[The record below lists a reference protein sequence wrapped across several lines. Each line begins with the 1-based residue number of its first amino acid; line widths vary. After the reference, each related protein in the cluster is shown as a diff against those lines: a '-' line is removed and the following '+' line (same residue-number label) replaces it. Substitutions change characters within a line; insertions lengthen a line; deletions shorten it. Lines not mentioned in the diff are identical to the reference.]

1 MTNNPIPETAVPVTP
16 APEKRFA
23 SVSTRDF
30 VYLAIAA
37 VLSLCIGN
45 AVYGGGMQGGFA
57 IGAVALLTAALLY
70 LGKNMR
76 VTVLSVAS
84 LTASYA
90 ILASFLLYENT
101 AFSFFKF
108 NFLFLA
114 LAIFFVSAYGIQA
127 PSMDDFRA
135 LLSPCYLFFGETAR
149 AMPLTVRSFG
159 KKNATFGKKV
169 GMVLLALILALPLLA
184 VLTVLLAS
192 ADQAFEGF
200 VENIDFDAS
209 ELIVTLTLG
218 IGVLFCVFP
227 LLFAIRKKELQMKAS
242 THKPYLSCLDGTIVS
257 TVLFSVA
264 LLYLVFLVTQLSYL
278 VGGFAGL
285 LPEDYTYADYARRGF
300 FEMFLI
306 CLLNLGTIFVADVFV
321 KRKEEK
327 IPPFAR
333 ALELFICLFSLFLIG
348 SAFAKM
354 FLYIRTYG
362 LTFLRL
368 GTSIFMVL
376 LAVVFVSL
384 IVRSFAPR
392 FPAMRVALVTAC
404 ALMTVFSLVEPV
416 KIIVD
421 YNMYRYSVEAANGNT
436 DAIDIYYIAY
446 DCGSYGVKTLTE
458 LTASPDKDLADLAG
472 ERLDTLRRH
481 ATYKVGG
488 KDLRG
493 ESLSHM
499 QACKALEKYYAE

>member
-1 MTNNPIPETAVPVTP
+1 MTNHPTPETVSP
-16 APEKRFA
+16 APEKHSA
-23 SVSTRDF
+23 SVATRDL
-30 VYLAIAA
+30 VCLAIAT
-37 VLSLCIGN
+37 VLSLFIGN

-57 IGAVALLTAALLY
+57 VGGIALLTAALLY
-70 LGKNMR
+70 LGKGLR
-76 VTVLSVAS
+76 VTVLSVMS
-84 LTASYA
+84 LAASYA
-90 ILASFLLYENT
+90 ILVSFLLYENT
-101 AFSFFKF
+101 AFAFFKF

-114 LAIFFVSAYGIQA
+114 LALFFVSAYGIKA
-127 PSMDDFRA
+127 PSMEDFRA
-135 LLSPCYLFFGETAR
+135 LLAPYYLFFGETAR
-149 AMPLTVRSFG
+149 AMPLTARSLG
-159 KKNATFGKKV
+159 KKNVTFGKKV
-169 GMVLLALILALPLLA
+169 GMVLLALIIALPLLA

-200 VENIDFDAS
+200 IENIDFDAS
-209 ELIVTLTLG
+209 EFIVTVTLG
-218 IGVLFCVFP
+218 AGLLLCAFP
-227 LLFAIRKKELQMKAS
+227 LLFAIRKKELRMKES
-242 THKPYLSCLDGTIVS
+242 TRKPYLSCLDGTIVS
-257 TVLFSVA
+257 TVLLSVA

-306 CLLNLGTIFVADVFV
+306 CLLNLGTIFVADIFI

-376 LAVVFVSL
+376 LAVVFVSR

-392 FPAMRVALVTAC
+392 FPTMRVTLVTAC
-404 ALMTVFSLVEPV
+404 LLMTVFSLAEPY

-421 YNMYRYSVEAANGNT
+421 YNMYRYEQT
-436 DAIDIYYIAY
+436 EKIDIYYIAY
-446 DCGSYGVKTLTE
+446 DCGSYGVEALTE
-458 LTASPDKDLADLAG
+458 LATAPDKGIADLAG
-472 ERLDTLRRH
+472 ERLDNLRRH

-488 KDLRG
+488 TDLPG

-499 QACKALEKYYAE
+499 QACKALEKYHAE